1 MTFRLALGLEYAGG
15 GFCGWQRQDHAPSVQ
30 EALEKAL
37 SRVADEP
44 VTVTCAG
51 RTDTGVHATAQ
62 VVHFETGACR
72 PEHAWVLGANANLPG
87 GVAVHW
93 ARPVDPAFHAR
104 FGATARSYRY
114 IWYCGRAR
122 PALLQGRVAWS
133 KYPLDADPMAAA
145 AGALLGEHDFSA
157 FRAVACQAK
166 HPVRTIRALTVQ
178 AQGPFIYL
186 DITANA
192 FLHHMVRNIAGTL
205 SLIGRRERPVDWMGE
220 LLAGRD
226 RTAAGATAPAEG
238 LYLVGVEYPG
248 AHDLPAA
255 GWRPR
260 FA

>member
-1 MTFRLALGLEYAGG
+1 MIFRLALGLEYDGS

-51 RTDTGVHATAQ
+51 RTDTGVHATEQ
-62 VVHFETGACR
+62 VVHFETAAYR
-72 PEHAWVLGANANLPG
+72 PEHAWVLGANSNLPG
-87 GVAVHW
+87 GVAVRW
-93 ARPVDPAFHAR
+93 ARPVDDTFHAR
-104 FGATARSYRY
+104 FGATSRSYRY
-114 IWYCGRAR
+114 IWCCGRAR
-122 PALLQGRVAWS
+122 PALLRGRVAWS
-133 KYPLDADPMAAA
+133 KYPLDASLMAKA

-166 HPVRTIRALTVQ
+166 HPVRTVRALTVQ
-178 AQGPFIYL
+178 AAGPFIYL

-205 SLIGRRERPVDWMGE
+205 SLIGRQERPVAWTAE

-226 RTAAGATAPAEG
+226 RTVAGATAPAEG
-238 LYLVGVEYPG
+238 LYLVGVEYPEVHG
-248 AHDLPAA
+248 LPLQ